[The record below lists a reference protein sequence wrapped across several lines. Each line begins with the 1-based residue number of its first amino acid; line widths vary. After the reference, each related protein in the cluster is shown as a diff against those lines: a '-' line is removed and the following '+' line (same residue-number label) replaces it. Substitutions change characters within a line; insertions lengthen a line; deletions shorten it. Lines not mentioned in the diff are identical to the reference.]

1 VDKQGRSFTGL
12 IASQTATS
20 ITLKRENAAGDTIL
34 RNDIDE
40 LTSTGK
46 SMMPEGLEKNVSKQ
60 EMADL
65 LVFLKDAI
73 NKYATDD
80 ADIQA
85 RDHGTDPGLIE
96 PERKK

>member
-1 VDKQGRSFTGL
+1 VDKQGRTFTGV
-12 IASQTATS
+12 IAAQTATS
-20 ITLKRENAAGDTIL
+20 ITLKHENDATETIL
-34 RNDIDE
+34 RNNIEE

-65 LVFLKDAI
+65 LVYLKDAI
-73 NKYATDD
+73 GKYATDD

-96 PERKK
+96 PEKKE

>member
-1 VDKQGRSFTGL
+1 QGRTYTGL
-12 IASQTATS
+12 IAAQTATS
-20 ITLKRENAAGDTIL
+20 IMLKRENDASDTIL
-34 RNDIDE
+34 RYDIE
-40 LTSTGK
+40 EFTSTGK

-80 ADIQA
+80 AEIQA

-96 PERKK
+96 PEKKGRKN